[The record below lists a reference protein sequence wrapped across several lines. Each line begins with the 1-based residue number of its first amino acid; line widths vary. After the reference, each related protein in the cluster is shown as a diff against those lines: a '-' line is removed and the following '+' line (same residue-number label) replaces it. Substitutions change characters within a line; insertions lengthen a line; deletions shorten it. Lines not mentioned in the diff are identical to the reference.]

1 MIRTQKRT
9 GVQTSTKTRTSGMKV
24 GIEAAVPVTIT
35 LDGQS
40 VLIAKKVE
48 KGKSRRSSLVLS
60 GFSSPLLDRE

>member
-1 MIRTQKRT
+1 
-9 GVQTSTKTRTSGMKV
+9 MKV